1 MREEYSHEVVFKN
14 YVDAIIYRIEE
25 AAQTKQI
32 DSSIPKRIEDAC
44 YDALEGMNQAFIAGI
59 LRSSGGKERDDSKN
73 YSKNKSYKMKL
84 KAAAKA
90 KAYFKVAN
98 KRIKIIEEEEYE
110 KLKLLLASDEDTLS
124 LTRALFTHIKAVSAN
139 TIKNAK
145 TALQNSA
152 SLVTEGE
159 VAF

>member
-84 KAAAKA
+84 KAATKA
-90 KAYFKVAN
+90 KAYLKFAN
-98 KRIKIIEEEEYE
+98 KQIKIIEKEEYE
-110 KLKLLLASDEDTLS
+110 KLKLLLASDED
-124 LTRALFTHIKAVSAN
+124 ALNFI
-139 TIKNAK
+139 
-145 TALQNSA
+145 L
-152 SLVTEGE
+152 
-159 VAF
+159 